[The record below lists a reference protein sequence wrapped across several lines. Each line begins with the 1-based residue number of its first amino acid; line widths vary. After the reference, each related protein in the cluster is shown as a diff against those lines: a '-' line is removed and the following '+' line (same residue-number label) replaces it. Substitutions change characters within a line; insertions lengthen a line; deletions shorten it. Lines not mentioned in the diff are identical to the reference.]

1 MHVSSSIFE
10 LVHVDLW
17 GPFFVPIAEGFIFF
31 LSVVDD
37 FSKCTWVYLLK
48 TKSKTQVIIQ
58 LFCNMVETQF
68 NTNVK
73 CIKSDNG
80 TEFFMKDFFKTK
92 GILHQLTCVETPQ
105 QNVFV
110 ERKHQRI
117 LNVARALKFQSS
129 LPLSLWGDCILTAV
143 YLINRLPS

>member
-48 TKSKTQVIIQ
+48 TKSKTQVII
-58 LFCNMVETQF
+58 
-68 NTNVK
+68 
-73 CIKSDNG
+73 
-80 TEFFMKDFFKTK
+80 
-92 GILHQLTCVETPQ
+92 
-105 QNVFV
+105 
-110 ERKHQRI
+110 
-117 LNVARALKFQSS
+117 
-129 LPLSLWGDCILTAV
+129 
-143 YLINRLPS
+143 